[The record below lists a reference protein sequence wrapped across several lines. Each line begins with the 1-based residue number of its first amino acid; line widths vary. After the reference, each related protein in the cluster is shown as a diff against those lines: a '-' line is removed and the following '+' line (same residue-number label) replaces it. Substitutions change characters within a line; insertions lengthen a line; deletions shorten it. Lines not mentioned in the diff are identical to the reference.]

1 MESHSAAPEAQPPSP
16 AEPASAVAGGIVGCS
31 MDGRVAV
38 LTMQY
43 PPHNLF
49 DLALSQA
56 CMDALAW
63 ARRQEARAVVLKSAM
78 RHFSAGADLNAIEHG
93 LSAEEGRL
101 LLGLLAAFRDHP
113 APIIASVHGVCVG
126 GGLEIALACDF
137 IIAAESAKL
146 GCVEPIVGLH
156 PLMGAIQRIAQRAGE
171 ARAKEMAMFGRR
183 YDAQT
188 LERWNIINRVVPDA
202 RLQSA
207 TMVLAQELAAGP
219 TIAHAATKK
228 LAAVAVDQGVQ
239 AADTA
244 MLEIQKA
251 VFASRDF
258 ANAVASYKARGPGF
272 ATFEGR

>member
-1 MESHSAAPEAQPPSP
+1 MESKSAAADAQDTRAS
-16 AEPASAVAGGIVGCS
+16 ESASAILGGIVGGI
-31 MDGRVAV
+31 MHGRVAV

-56 CMDALAW
+56 CIDALAW
-63 ARRQEARAVVLKSAM
+63 AEAENARAIVLSSAM
-78 RHFSAGADLNAIEHG
+78 RHFSAGADLNAIRNG
-93 LSAEEGRL
+93 LSEDDGKLMLKL
-101 LLGLLAAFRDHP
+101 LRAFREHP

-137 IIAAESAKL
+137 IVATASSKL

-171 ARAKEMAMFGRR
+171 SRAKEMAMFGRR

-188 LERWNIINRVVPDA
+188 LERWNIVNRVVPDA
-202 RLQSA
+202 RLESA

-219 TIAHAATKK
+219 TVAHSATKK
-228 LAAVAVDQGVQ
+228 LAAVAVSQGVE
-239 AADTA
+239 AADKA

-251 VFASRDF
+251 VFASKDF
-258 ANAVASYKARGPGF
+258 ANAVASYNERGPGF
-272 ATFEGR
+272 AMFEGR

>member
-1 MESHSAAPEAQPPSP
+1 MESHSAAPAAQSP
-16 AEPASAVAGGIVGCS
+16 ASAEPASAVAGGAVGCS
-31 MDGRVAV
+31 MHGRVAV

-56 CMDALAW
+56 CIDALAW
-63 ARRQEARAVVLKSAM
+63 ARQQDARAVVLRSAM

-93 LSAEEGRL
+93 LSDEEGQFL
-101 LLGLLAAFRDHP
+101 LSLLTAFRDHP

-137 IIAAESAKL
+137 IIAADSAKL

-219 TIAHAATKK
+219 TVAHAATKK
-228 LAAVAVDQGVQ
+228 LAAVAVSQGIE

-244 MLEIQKA
+244 MLQIQKA
-251 VFASRDF
+251 VFASKDF
-258 ANAVASYKARGPGF
+258 ANAVASYKVRGPGF